1 MSQQHDDKS
10 WNQIIAEIFQ
20 QIIIFER
27 AFTTVWCH
35 HCQYVLTMKAT
46 HQQTHL
52 NKCIAYINKS
62 FNLFFSSVQMKFSS
76 QIQLLLNSTIK
87 TLNWMTAMT
96 VYISNLSFNHYENL
110 YVQAHEHIFHTQ
122 YTSFSHLIMTVVLL
136 NEIYQMI
143 KMKIDSMLMNHYLN
157 FFSDELTNIWKKRV
171 INLCVHVSKTATSNK
186 EEFHLRVKVN
196 VTKIMNAKTQ
206 AYWLLNYINKTL
218 QNQFWRVNTFV
229 INTCF
234 TMQALWSEL
243 KAFNELKH
251 VFFISC
257 DSHDLQLLLDDIMKF
272 SWFTKILKKA
282 QWIVKFFLAALK
294 ELTIL
299 WKFQMMISTISCF
312 C

>member
-1 MSQQHDDKS
+1 
-10 WNQIIAEIFQ
+10 
-20 QIIIFER
+20 
-27 AFTTVWCH
+27 
-35 HCQYVLTMKAT
+35 
-46 HQQTHL
+46 
-52 NKCIAYINKS
+52 
-62 FNLFFSSVQMKFSS
+62 
-76 QIQLLLNSTIK
+76 
-87 TLNWMTAMT
+87 
-96 VYISNLSFNHYENL
+96 
-110 YVQAHEHIFHTQ
+110 
-122 YTSFSHLIMTVVLL
+122 MTVVLL

-206 AYWLLNYINKTL
+206 AHWLLNYINKTL

-312 C
+312 CQRCLIFLSSTLIIFLFQLVFYLSRIRKFNITQQNSSSLSLLKNLSQFYWLIHILIIFFL